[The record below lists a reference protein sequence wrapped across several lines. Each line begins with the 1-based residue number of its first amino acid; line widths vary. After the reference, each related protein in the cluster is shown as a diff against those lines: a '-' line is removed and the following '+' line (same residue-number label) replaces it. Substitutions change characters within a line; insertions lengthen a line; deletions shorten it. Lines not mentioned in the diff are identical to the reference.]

1 MFDDFTEEQ
10 KKEIKKNIESFKIK
24 IHWELDHS
32 DDDVLIFGNNR
43 ISTSV
48 GDLRKVLFKLAIII
62 DQISMQTG
70 KNRKGILKDLKQI
83 FRLVDVA
90 KAREE

>member
-1 MFDDFTEEQ
+1 MLDDFTEEQ
-10 KKEIKKNIESFKIK
+10 REEIKKNIESFKIK

-43 ISTSV
+43 ISTTV